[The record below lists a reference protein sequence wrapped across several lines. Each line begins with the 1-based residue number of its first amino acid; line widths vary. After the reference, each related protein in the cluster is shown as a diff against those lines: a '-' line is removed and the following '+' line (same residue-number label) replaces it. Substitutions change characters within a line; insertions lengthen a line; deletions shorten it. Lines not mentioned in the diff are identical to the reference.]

1 VAWDLLLEKYTTLF
15 LQVTVRYSVTPVG
28 VGRELTAEV
37 IEGGEGINS
46 WHYVCRNVSSF
57 SFLSLVD

>member
-1 VAWDLLLEKYTTLF
+1 

-57 SFLSLVD
+57 SFLSLLDVMCS